1 MRGVCEH
8 PAVLVGLPK
17 IGVAVACTTA
27 VGTMNR
33 DRYYAT
39 FHLSRREARERCSPG
54 GRVDP
59 PQRFFAAAQND
70 ILRERC
76 SPGGGSFLHG
86 DSLLPLRM
94 TSAGISKERPRWR
107 SASCQT

>member
-54 GRVDP
+54 GRVDA

-70 ILRERC
+70 ILRERS
-76 SPGGGSFLHG
+76 SPGAESFLHR
-86 DSLLPLRM
+86 DPSLGLRSPSGRAAA
-94 TSAGISKERPRWR
+94 TSRKGR
-107 SASCQT
+107 SS